1 MDRMKIMHYADF
13 FSEEVNTILEA
24 EIDRINAAR
33 KKERLLK
40 QKAELQTLDITKK
53 LAEIDSEIADIDR
66 R

>member
-1 MDRMKIMHYADF
+1 MHYADF

>member
-1 MDRMKIMHYADF
+1 MKIMHYADF

-53 LAEIDSEIADIDR
+53 LAEINSEIADIDR
-66 R
+66 GMKQ